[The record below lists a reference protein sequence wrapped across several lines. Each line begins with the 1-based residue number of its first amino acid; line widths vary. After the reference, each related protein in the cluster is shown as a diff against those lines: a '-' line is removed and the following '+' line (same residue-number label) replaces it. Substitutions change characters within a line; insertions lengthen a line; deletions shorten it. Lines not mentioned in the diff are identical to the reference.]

1 MILEEIFGELLD
13 KNLQMLINGECSLSF
28 CKTFF
33 ILTFQKLKDMNDELT
48 AQVLELQQQVHSRNK
63 SEHSGSQTPHFGS
76 RIPIREGSFLSDYVK
91 TKRGVRSSVSSGKM
105 SQLVT
110 IHLQMWTNRYT
121 WDVVTF
127 LSLVCIYIYTVYTPL
142 SILTG
147 HSLINRC
154 INGCLQIS
162 ANVMYMIICIPS
174 DFSVS
179 AFSDTYIY
187 VF

>member
-1 MILEEIFGELLD
+1 ML
-13 KNLQMLINGECSLSF
+13 LINGDCSLSF

-110 IHLQMWTNRYT
+110 IHL
-121 WDVVTF
+121 
-127 LSLVCIYIYTVYTPL
+127 
-142 SILTG
+142 
-147 HSLINRC
+147 
-154 INGCLQIS
+154 
-162 ANVMYMIICIPS
+162 
-174 DFSVS
+174 
-179 AFSDTYIY
+179 
-187 VF
+187 

>member
-1 MILEEIFGELLD
+1 
-13 KNLQMLINGECSLSF
+13 MLINGVCSLSF
-28 CKTFF
+28 YKPFF

-105 SQLVT
+105 SQFVT

-121 WDVVTF
+121 WDVVIF
-127 LSLVCIYIYTVYTPL
+127 LSLVCIYTEYTPL

-147 HSLINRC
+147 DSLINRC

-162 ANVMYMIICIPS
+162 ANVMYINICIYFQTS
-174 DFSVS
+174 LFLH
-179 AFSDTYIY
+179 FQIHTYMY
-187 VF
+187 S